1 MQIFGTEHIVY
12 MVVSAAVMAGLLVV
26 FRLFIPKNKAFAR
39 LRGIFTRKR
48 KAAAGQISTDNEND
62 GEQEK

>member
-48 KAAAGQISTDNEND
+48 KAAAGQVLTNSETD
-62 GEQEK
+62 EQEK

>member
-1 MQIFGTEHIVY
+1 MRIFGTEHIVY

-48 KAAAGQISTDNEND
+48 KAAAGQISTNSETD
-62 GEQEK
+62 EQEK

>member
-26 FRLFIPKNKAFAR
+26 FRLFIPKNKEFAR

-48 KAAAGQISTDNEND
+48 KAAAGQVLTNSETD
-62 GEQEK
+62 EQEK

>member
-1 MQIFGTEHIVY
+1 MRIFGTEHIVY

-26 FRLFIPKNKAFAR
+26 FRLFVPKNKVFAR

-48 KAAAGQISTDNEND
+48 KAAAGQVLTNSETD
-62 GEQEK
+62 EQEK

>member
-1 MQIFGTEHIVY
+1 MRIFGTEHIVY
-12 MVVSAAVMAGLLVV
+12 MVVGAAIMAGLLVV

-48 KAAAGQISTDNEND
+48 KAAAGQVLTNSETD
-62 GEQEK
+62 EQEK

>member
-1 MQIFGTEHIVY
+1 MRIFGTEHIVY
-12 MVVSAAVMAGLLVV
+12 MAVSAAAMAGLLVV

-48 KAAAGQISTDNEND
+48 KAAAGQVLTNSETD
-62 GEQEK
+62 EQEK

>member
-1 MQIFGTEHIVY
+1 
-12 MVVSAAVMAGLLVV
+12 MAGLLVV

-48 KAAAGQISTDNEND
+48 KAAAGQISTNSETD
-62 GEQEK
+62 EQEK

>member
-12 MVVSAAVMAGLLVV
+12 MVVSAAAMAGLLVV

-48 KAAAGQISTDNEND
+48 KAAAGQVLTNSETD
-62 GEQEK
+62 EQEK